1 MKSYTLRLAASAG
14 VACLALLSSA
24 SISAAPKVPANLGSG
39 LRGLLEESQRPA
51 LRTAKPAGA
60 FSTDFYGDIIQNAE
74 GAVLV
79 NIVLDG
85 RIPLKQVSD
94 SLAKIG
100 IKISATDANY
110 HQGIIEGYVPLAN
123 VSAVAKTPGVQ
134 AVHLVHSP
142 VKHVGKATT
151 QGIIQHRIDKLKN
164 LDGAGIKI
172 GALSDSFNLSVN
184 PVTAADDIASG
195 DLPGPGNPFGRT
207 TPVQVLQD
215 TAANDEGRAMLQIVH
230 DIAPAAKLAF
240 ATANLGEVSFANNI
254 RALAA
259 AGCNVIVDDVGYL
272 TEPMFSDGLVARAV
286 DDVTAAGISYFS
298 SAGNEPATQAY
309 RSTVNISGAHL
320 GPGATIPGT
329 NCILPPADVLDPSA
343 YRGGFQNF
351 ATAGSDD
358 ALTVEIQDQT
368 RIDLQW
374 DDPYDVS
381 PVTVG
386 ELLDEREGSVT
397 AAKPVVSFPFNG
409 TAGQRIVIYADAD
422 PTNGN
427 PIYDLIVTL
436 TDPAGN
442 IIAVQDATTVPE
454 LLLTF
459 LPVSGKYTISISG
472 FEGAT
477 GDFFYQVY
485 SASGTAAV
493 TSDYNILLFTTGGQ
507 FVLAST
513 ENNLA
518 TGRPLELLPLLGTG
532 TLQVVFA
539 RANTPAPAPTPASVL
554 KCVFFDSGRVTEH
567 YSYATPVMFGH
578 NSTNSANAVA
588 AYAFYPPFVP
598 ESFSSPG
605 PVTIYF
611 DKDNHRLAAP
621 EVRLKPD
628 FAAMDGAN
636 TTFFTSDVTQDTDTL
651 PNFFGT
657 SAAAPHAAAIAALV
671 LQAHGGPGSVTP
683 AKMKTI
689 LRKSAFQHDLDP
701 GAASGTARAGASRVS
716 LTAQG
721 DGTANSQ
728 FDTDSIRVS
737 LTGGGKLASITFDLS
752 TGDPTQSPTGLQ
764 FDTRTEGGVGLP
776 FTLGTLVGIDGGSIT
791 PTFQSPTTLAGV
803 YKKLNLKFA
812 KGSFAGGDSIGFG
825 VDRDESAI
833 NAAGGSASLLGGGV
847 LIPSGAVVNTG
858 ATFSGTLE
866 DGTAFSGSFTNR
878 IGSGFSPLD
887 GFGFIN
893 AETAVAMP
901 LP

>member
-1 MKSYTLRLAASAG
+1 MKFLTLRFAASAG
-14 VACLALLSSA
+14 VACLTLLSVS
-24 SISAAPKVPANLGSG
+24 SAAPKSPANLGSG
-39 LRGLLEESQRPA
+39 LRSLIESSQRPA
-51 LRTAKPAGA
+51 ARAAKRATN
-60 FSTDFYGDIIQNAE
+60 FSSDYFGDVIQNAD

-79 NIVLDG
+79 NVVLNG
-85 RIPLKQVSD
+85 RIPLKDVT
-94 SLAKIG
+94 
-100 IKISATDANY
+100 SALSKTSFKATASNANY
-110 HQGIIEGYVPLAN
+110 RRGIIEGYLPLS
-123 VSAVAKTPGVQ
+123 SAAAIAKTAGVQ

-151 QGIIQHRIDKLKN
+151 QGIVQHRIDKLKN
-164 LDGAGIKI
+164 LDGSGLKI
-172 GALSDSFNLSVN
+172 GALSDSFNMSGG
-184 PVTAADDIASG
+184 PVTAANDVASG
-195 DLPGPGNPFGRT
+195 DLPGPGNPFGHT

-215 TAANDEGRAMLQIVH
+215 TTGGNDEGRAMLQIIH
-230 DIAPAAKLAF
+230 DIAPSAKLAF

-254 RALAA
+254 RSLAS

-286 DDVTAAGISYFS
+286 DDVTASGVSYFS

-309 RSTVNISGAHL
+309 RGNVNMNGTHL
-320 GPGATIPGT
+320 APGATIPGT
-329 NCILPPADVLDPSA
+329 NCVLPPAEYLDPST

-351 ATAGSDD
+351 ATAGTDD
-358 ALTVEIQDQT
+358 ALTVEIEDQT

-381 PVTVG
+381 PVNLG
-386 ELLDEREGSVT
+386 EFLDEGEGSVT
-397 AAKPVVSFPFNG
+397 ASKPVVSFPFNG

-422 PTNGN
+422 DSRGN
-427 PIYDLIVTL
+427 PISDLIITL
-436 TDPAGN
+436 TDPSGH
-442 IIAVQDATTVPE
+442 IVAVEDETTVPE
-454 LLLTF
+454 LMLTF
-459 LPVSGKYTISISG
+459 LPVSGKYTINISG
-472 FEGAT
+472 YQGAT
-477 GDFFYQVY
+477 GDFYYQVY
-485 SASGTAAV
+485 SATGTAAV
-493 TSDYNILLFTTGGQ
+493 TSDYNILLFTTDGE
-507 FVLAST
+507 FILAST

-518 TGRPLELLPLLGTG
+518 TGRPIELLPLLGTG

-554 KCVFFDSGRVTEH
+554 KCVFFDSGRVVDR
-567 YSYATPVMFGH
+567 YSYTTPVIFGH
-578 NSTNSANAVA
+578 PASNSANAVA
-588 AYAFYPPFVP
+588 AYAFYAPFVP

-611 DKDNHRLAAP
+611 DKDNHRLATP
-621 EVRLKPD
+621 EIRLKPD
-628 FAAMDGAN
+628 IAAMDGAN
-636 TTFFTSDVTQDTDTL
+636 TTFFISDSAQDTDTL

-657 SAAAPHAAAIAALV
+657 SASAPHAAAIAALV

-683 AKMKTI
+683 AQMKTV
-689 LRKSAFQHDLDP
+689 LQKSAFPHDLDP
-701 GAASGTARAGASRVS
+701 GAATGTARAGASRIN

-721 DGTANSQ
+721 DGTATSQ
-728 FDTDSIRVS
+728 FDTNSIRVS
-737 LTGGGKLASITFDLS
+737 LTGSGKLANITLDLS
-752 TGDPTQSPTGLQ
+752 TGDATQSPTGLQ
-764 FDTRTEGGVGLP
+764 FDTRTVDGQGFP

-791 PTFQSPTTLAGV
+791 PTFQSPTAIAGV

-825 VDRDESAI
+825 VDRDESAF

-847 LIPSGAVVNTG
+847 LIPSGAVINTG
-858 ATFSGTLE
+858 ATFSGALE

-893 AETAVAMP
+893 AEAAVAMP